1 MWTILLGNKE
11 VDEGNFLFIEAFQL
25 TNEEGMLALEY
36 HHIATSGVLMNL
48 DTELQSVLTS

>member
-1 MWTILLGNKE
+1 MWTILLGNQE
-11 VDEGNFLFIEAFQL
+11 VDERNFLFIEAFQL

-48 DTELQSVLTS
+48 DTELQSLLTS